1 MRRESYPVRVTAP
14 VFLITPETLEPA
26 GAAAT
31 ATPGARLMLTGPE
44 AHHAVSVRRL
54 RPGERVDLVDGQG
67 LRLVCE
73 VTDAAADG
81 GRRERLGVQVV
92 QRVQEP
98 DAGLKLVLVQALA
111 KGGRDEQAIETA
123 TEVGAELVVPWW
135 AERCVAVWRGV
146 KATRGR
152 QRWQAA
158 AREAAKQARRAR
170 VPEIAELRNT
180 AELADWVRQVC
191 EGGGM
196 VLVLHEEA
204 TRPISEV
211 ALPEA
216 ARVEVAS
223 SEPVGAVG
231 DDPQG
236 HGGEPPVLA
245 VVVGPEGGISDAE
258 VGALEDAG
266 ATTVRLGPHVL
277 RTASAG
283 PVALAVLAQRAGL
296 WG

>member
-1 MRRESYPVRVTAP
+1 MTAP

-31 ATPGARLMLTGPE
+31 ATSGARLTLTGPE

-54 RPGERVDLVDGQG
+54 RPGERVDLVDGRG
-67 LRLVCE
+67 LRLLCE
-73 VTDAAADG
+73 VTDTAADG

-92 QRVQEP
+92 ERVQEP
-98 DAGLKLVLVQALA
+98 DAGLTLVLVQALA

-146 KATRGR
+146 KAARGR

-170 VPEIAELRNT
+170 VPEIAELHTT
-180 AELADWVRQVC
+180 AELVDWTRRVRAA
-191 EGGGM
+191 GGM
-196 VLVLHEEA
+196 VLILHEEA

-211 ALPEA
+211 VLPEA
-216 ARVEVAS
+216 ARVDVAS
-223 SEPVGAVG
+223 SEPVGAAG

-236 HGGEPPVLA
+236 HAGEPPVLA

-266 ATTVRLGPHVL
+266 ATMVRLGPHVL